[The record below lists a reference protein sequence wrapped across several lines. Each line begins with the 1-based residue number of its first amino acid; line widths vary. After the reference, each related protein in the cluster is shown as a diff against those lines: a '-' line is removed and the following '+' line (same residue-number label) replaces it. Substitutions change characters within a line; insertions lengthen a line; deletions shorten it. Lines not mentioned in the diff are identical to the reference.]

1 MSEEVKDSSAT
12 LPRALLWSFTFNA
25 LLGFIMA
32 VTLVFTLGNVDEV
45 LASLTGEY
53 ECRCSYADGKSPT
66 GLQLTLESPLLGCTD
81 SH

>member
-1 MSEEVKDSSAT
+1 MTAEEVKDSSST
-12 LPRALLWSFTFNA
+12 LPKALLWSFTFNA

-53 ECRCSYADGKSPT
+53 KCHCAYADEDTRTGLTAMLKSPLSR
-66 GLQLTLESPLLGCTD
+66 LQR
-81 SH
+81 